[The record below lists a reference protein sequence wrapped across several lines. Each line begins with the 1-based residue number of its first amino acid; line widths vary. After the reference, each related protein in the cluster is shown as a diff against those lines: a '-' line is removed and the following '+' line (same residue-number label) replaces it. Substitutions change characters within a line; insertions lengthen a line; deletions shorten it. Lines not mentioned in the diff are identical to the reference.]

1 MFRKLFGETD
11 EEQLAYL
18 QKKVIITAVCAVLDI
33 AVLIFAQGILFLPL
47 CGYYWGWGFIRA
59 YFGITTF
66 GAIFSR
72 NVVVGALIIGVFLV
86 LGGIVGAVTM
96 ALGVGRYIFLKV
108 KYAKAAQ

>member
-18 QKKVIITAVCAVLDI
+18 QKKVILTAVCAVLDI
-33 AVLIFAQGILFLPL
+33 AVLIFAHGILFLAL
-47 CGYYWGWGFIRA
+47 CCYYWGWGFIRA

-72 NVVVGALIIGVFLV
+72 NVVVGSLIIGVFLV
-86 LGGIVGAVTM
+86 LGWIVGAVCM
-96 ALGVGRYIFLKV
+96 FLGVGRYIFLKV
-108 KYAKAAQ
+108 KYAKAAR